1 MKIQKPTADQIAR
14 ARQFAGLTQKQ
25 AADLVYASSVS
36 HWSNWET
43 GKAGMSRATWHLFLI
58 LTGQTDRLEK
68 TA

>member
-1 MKIQKPTADQIAR
+1 MRISKPTPDQIAR

-25 AADLVYASSVS
+25 AAELVHASSVS
-36 HWSNWET
+36 HWSNWEN
-43 GKAGMSRATWHLFLI
+43 GHAGMSRASWHLFLI